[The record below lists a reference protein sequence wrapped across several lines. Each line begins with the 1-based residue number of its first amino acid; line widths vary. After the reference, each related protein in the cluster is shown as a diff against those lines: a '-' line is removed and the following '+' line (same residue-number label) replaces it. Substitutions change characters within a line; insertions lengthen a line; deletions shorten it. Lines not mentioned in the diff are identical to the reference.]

1 MRVPNGM
8 PSARRGAAAVL
19 NTSLDAWFEHAA
31 KSGEVFHSSNL
42 HHARPF
48 AQHAVV
54 LTGALRTFE
63 TCLPSLERTAGLL
76 PNAPVDVYFL
86 ADDQRACQG
95 LDDVSVVRRRV
106 LTILTVP
113 RHNVHLEQWRPGT
126 VARMSSLYPEVG
138 QFCSLPQKQV
148 RARPDSGL

>member
-8 PSARRGAAAVL
+8 PSVGAAAVL

-63 TCLPSLERTAGLL
+63 TCLPSLERTVLL
-76 PNAPVDVYFL
+76 PNAPVDVYFWL
-86 ADDQRACQG
+86 TISEPV

-106 LTILTVP
+106 L
-113 RHNVHLEQWRPGT
+113 
-126 VARMSSLYPEVG
+126 
-138 QFCSLPQKQV
+138 
-148 RARPDSGL
+148 